1 LSQISQKKKIITNGI
16 NYNFTDVSNRFKKEK
31 RPITIQDLQSEIKNI
46 KQEIKELKLNFNI
59 SNDQLVQEIIS
70 LKSET
75 QQTDKVLQNDSEIK
89 IKEIQDN
96 NKVKQNSEDNNLFIN
111 LIDRIIFQKWNVE
124 ITLIITNEFQIT
136 TVALIDSGADMN
148 CI

>member
-1 LSQISQKKKIITNGI
+1 LSQISQKKKIITNVI